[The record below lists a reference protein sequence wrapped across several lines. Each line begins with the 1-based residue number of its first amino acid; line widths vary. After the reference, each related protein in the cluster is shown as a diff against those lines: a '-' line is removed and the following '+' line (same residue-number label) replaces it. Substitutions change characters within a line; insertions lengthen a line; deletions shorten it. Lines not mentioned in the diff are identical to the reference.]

1 MNSSLRRILALSAVA
16 AAALALTACEGEV
29 NIGEETISA
38 SELEKQSSASLTQET
53 GQEPASISCP
63 EDLKAEVGE
72 TEVCSL
78 EDQQG
83 GTYDMTITIT
93 SVDDEGNAEFDI
105 QVGDLKT
112 LNPSS

>member
-1 MNSSLRRILALSAVA
+1 MHSSARCFFVLFAILGSAFV
-16 AAALALTACEGEV
+16 LTACEGEV
-29 NIGEETISA
+29 SIGDDTISA
-38 SELEKQSSASLTQET
+38 SNLETEASKSLTQET
-53 GQEPASISCP
+53 GQKPAAVDCP
-63 EDLKAEVGE
+63 EDLKAEVGA

-93 SVDDEGNAEFDI
+93 SVDDEGNAEFNI

-112 LNPSS
+112 LNPNS